1 MDWLVQ
7 AFGLPHEFT
16 FAGGGGGSTQGTTS
30 DGVFYVIAAAR
41 EAAIGRELERAPT
54 LTRAQVLDKLVVYA
68 SVEVRTRCTS
78 TVLYCTF
85 TELSDR
91 CSTGAHNLRGGVRS
105 FPPIGALD
113 GL

>member
-1 MDWLVQ
+1 MITELEVVVMDWMVH

-41 EAAIGRELERAPT
+41 EAAIARQLARDSK

-68 SVEVRTRCTS
+68 SIEVCIQGS
-78 TVLYCTF
+78 FIL
-85 TELSDR
+85 
-91 CSTGAHNLRGGVRS
+91 GRG
-105 FPPIGALD
+105 L
-113 GL
+113 